1 MASSAEQIRKWQGPA
16 ILSYGYR
23 PFFLF
28 SAILA
33 LFALIAWIFI
43 YAGVMQLPIALDPI
57 SWHAHSFIFGY
68 LWAVVA
74 GFLLTAVPNWT
85 GRLPIVGW
93 RLMGLFSLWLIGRI
107 AIFTSLYLPY
117 WATIVLDLVFPLALA
132 YAIGREIIAGKNWR
146 NLKILILVGL
156 LIIANLI
163 FDYQALY
170 EGYGAGGIGA
180 RLGVGVAIMMI
191 AVIGG
196 RVVPSFTR
204 NWLMKQ
210 GQTNLPAPHDKI
222 DTIIIVLTALTLI
235 TWIIV
240 PSSIFTAIFCII
252 AAVANFYRLY
262 RWRGWLTLGESLVW
276 VLHLAFFFIPCGF
289 LAIGLEIFGFLPGG
303 IAPVQHLWMAGAIG
317 LMTLAIMSRASLGHS
332 GRTLHAT
339 KFVTSLY
346 IALFISV
353 FLRMLSGLMENNVS
367 LLHLSA
373 TLWIFAFGGFIIA
386 YWNILTKPRL
396 Q

>member
-1 MASSAEQIRKWQGPA
+1 MASSSEQMRNWQGPA
-16 ILSYGYR
+16 LLSYGYR

-28 SAILA
+28 AAILA
-33 LFALIAWIFI
+33 LFSLIAWIFI
-43 YAGVMQLPIALDPI
+43 YAGVMTLPIALDPI

-93 RLMGLFSLWLIGRI
+93 RLLGLVSLWILGRL
-107 AIFTSLYLPY
+107 AIFCSLYLPY
-117 WATIVLDLVFPLALA
+117 WFTIFVDLLFPIALA
-132 YAIGREIIAGKNWR
+132 YAAAREIIAGENWR
-146 NLKILILVGL
+146 NLKILILVSL
-156 LIIANLI
+156 LILANFI

-170 EGYGAGGIGA
+170 EGYGAGGMGA

-204 NWLMKQ
+204 NWLTKQ
-210 GQTNLPAPHDKI
+210 GSTHLPVSHNKTDNV
-222 DTIIIVLTALTLI
+222 IIALTALSLI
-235 TWIIV
+235 LWVVFPDGFITGV
-240 PSSIFTAIFCII
+240 FCLLAAI
-252 AAVANFYRLY
+252 ANFYRLY
-262 RWRGWLTLGESLVW
+262 RWCGWLTLRESLVW

-289 LAIGLEIFGFLPGG
+289 LAIGLEIFGLLPGG

-317 LMTLAIMSRASLGHS
+317 LMTFAIMSRASLGHS
-332 GRTLHAT
+332 GRALHAT
-339 KFVTSLY
+339 KFVTCLY
-346 IALFISV
+346 IALFLSV
-353 FLRMLSGLMENNVS
+353 FLRLFSGIFDNNVS

-373 TLWIFAFGGFIIA
+373 TFWIFAFGGFIIA
-386 YWNILTKPRL
+386 YWSILTKPRL